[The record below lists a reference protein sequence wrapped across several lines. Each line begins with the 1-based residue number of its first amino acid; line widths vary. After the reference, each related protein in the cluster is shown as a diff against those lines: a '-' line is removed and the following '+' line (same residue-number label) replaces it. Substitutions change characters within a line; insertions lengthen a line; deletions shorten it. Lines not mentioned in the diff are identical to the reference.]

1 MSTAPALRFDVGHPL
16 LARLAWSRLA
26 EPGDPRAGALVAAV
40 GPSEALR
47 AVLDRGVPAA
57 ENPHRSDAS
66 AWMAR
71 YVPRLFD
78 LDPGRDLGVL
88 RRLGGRVVTP
98 QDDEWPAGL
107 DDLDVPP
114 ICLWVVGP
122 ARLGPL
128 RDRSVAVVGAR
139 AATSYGEHVARELG
153 YGLAERDF
161 AVVSGLAY
169 GIDAAAHRG
178 ALAAAG
184 ASVAVVAGGVDRT
197 YPRGNETLMRR
208 LCQEGAV
215 VSEVPPG
222 STPSRSRFLH
232 RNRLIAA
239 LATGTVVVEAAWRSG
254 SLSTARVADG
264 LGRPVGAVPGPTT
277 SMTSAGCH
285 ALVRSGA
292 AVLVTDAAEV
302 IDLVGRIGQDAA
314 PDHVMRRTEIDELD
328 PMTLQV
334 LDALPVRRG
343 RSVAALSRTAGL
355 DDAIVVACLGRLDLR
370 GLAERDGPGWRVVR
384 RRGREH
390 GHQHGREHR
399 RDDGAGDDGAGGEA
413 EGEAGAG

>member
-1 MSTAPALRFDVGHPL
+1 VERGRVSPAPALCFDLDDPL
-16 LARLAWSRLA
+16 LARAAWSRLA
-26 EPGDPRAGALVAAV
+26 EPGDPRAGALVASV

-57 ENPHRSDAS
+57 QDARGS
-66 AWMAR
+66 EAGAWLAR
-71 YVPRLFD
+71 YVPRLPD
-78 LDPGRDLGVL
+78 LDPGRDLAVL
-88 RRLGGRVVTP
+88 RRLGGHLVVP
-98 QDDEWPAGL
+98 QRDGWPRGL

-114 ICLWVVGP
+114 ICLWVLGP
-122 ARLGPL
+122 ASLEPL

-153 YGLAERDF
+153 YGLAERGL

-178 ALAAAG
+178 ALAATG
-184 ASVAVVAGGVDRT
+184 AAVAVVAGGVDRT

-208 LCQEGAV
+208 LRDEGAV

-222 STPSRSRFLH
+222 SAPSRSRFLQ

-239 LATGTVVVEAAWRSG
+239 LASGTVVVEAAWRSG
-254 SLSTARVADG
+254 SLSTARSADG

-285 ALVRSGA
+285 ALIRSGA

-302 IDLVGRIGQDAA
+302 VDLVGRLGEDAA
-314 PDHVMRRTEIDELD
+314 PEHVTPRSAIDELD
-328 PMTLQV
+328 PVTLQV
-334 LDALPVRRG
+334 LDALPARRG
-343 RSVAALSRTAGL
+343 RPVASLSRTAGL
-355 DDAIVVACLGRLDLR
+355 DVATVAACLGRLDLR

-384 RRGREH
+384 RPS
-390 GHQHGREHR
+390 R
-399 RDDGAGDDGAGGEA
+399 RPGDAGPDDGTAGR
-413 EGEAGAG
+413 